1 CPFVIF
7 IYCNITI
14 LNLIVIVKKHEILN
28 HQSKSESSKRIE
40 LDYSSEIS
48 IIFVIMQSDSRWLLD
63 GHEVQTSDGAFVKW
77 YDHKFFLL
85 LHKGKKFHG
94 EIVKDDSENNQLTIK
109 INHRVFQ
116 VKKRGELDALIASL
130 GLDVPKIK
138 KLKELQ
144 APMPGRVLKI
154 FVKEGEEIQI
164 GDNVLSLEAMKMEN
178 ILKADGVGTVSKITI
193 SEGDVV
199 DKGAVLIEF
208 A

>member
-1 CPFVIF
+1 
-7 IYCNITI
+7 
-14 LNLIVIVKKHEILN
+14 
-28 HQSKSESSKRIE
+28 
-40 LDYSSEIS
+40 
-48 IIFVIMQSDSRWLLD
+48 MQSDSRWLLE
-63 GHEVQTSDGAFVKW
+63 GQEVQSSDGAFVKW
-77 YDHKFFLL
+77 YDHTYFML

-116 VKKRGELDALIASL
+116 VKKRGELDELIASL

-138 KLKELQ
+138 KLKELK

-154 FVKEGEEIQI
+154 FVKEGDAIQI

-178 ILKADGVGTVSKITI
+178 ILKAEGIGTVSKICI
-193 SEGDVV
+193 AEGDVV

-208 A
+208 E

>member
-1 CPFVIF
+1 
-7 IYCNITI
+7 
-14 LNLIVIVKKHEILN
+14 
-28 HQSKSESSKRIE
+28 
-40 LDYSSEIS
+40 
-48 IIFVIMQSDSRWLLD
+48 MQSDSRWLLD

-178 ILKADGVGTVSKITI
+178 ILKAEGVGTVSKITI